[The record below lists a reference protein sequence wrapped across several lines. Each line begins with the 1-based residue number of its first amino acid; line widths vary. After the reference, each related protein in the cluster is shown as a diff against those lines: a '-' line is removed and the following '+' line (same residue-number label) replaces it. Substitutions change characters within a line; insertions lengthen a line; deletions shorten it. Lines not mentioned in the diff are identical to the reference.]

1 MAYKDAARRQI
12 TLAFSAFMLVYNA
25 TFLFCIAYLHDE
37 LPSGIGES
45 LILYFC
51 VAAVVCLL
59 GLVGTIKQSQTCVDI
74 FANHVLLDAILMTV
88 PRVIFCAFLSSLPG
102 TLCEPSDFPNPFRP
116 PTSPS
121 LPSSAGGRNANSP
134 RATSPDRCFVVMNT
148 LMGLAAFLAV
158 ASGAAQWSVALRV
171 REFAKSLNTDGQDGR
186 DDVEEKAGAGL
197 EDGRVPEV
205 TYVDEKK
212 GAVAMA

>member
-1 MAYKDAARRQI
+1 MAHKDAGRRQI

-25 TFLFCIAYLHDE
+25 TFLFCIAYLYEE
-37 LPSGIGES
+37 LPSGIGAS

-51 VAAVVCLL
+51 VAAVLCLL
-59 GLVGTIKQSQTCVDI
+59 GLAGTIKQSQTCVDI

-121 LPSSAGGRNANSP
+121 LPSAAHNAK

-148 LMGLAAFLAV
+148 LMGVAAFLAV

-186 DDVEEKAGAGL
+186 DVEEKAGAAGL
-197 EDGRVPEV
+197 DDGSAEEER
-205 TYVDEKK
+205 YLLDEKK
-212 GAVAMA
+212 AAVVLVA

>member
-1 MAYKDAARRQI
+1 MAHKDAGRRQI

-25 TFLFCIAYLHDE
+25 TFLFCIAYLYEE

-51 VAAVVCLL
+51 VAAVLCLL
-59 GLVGTIKQSQTCVDI
+59 GLAGTIKQSQTCVDI

-121 LPSSAGGRNANSP
+121 LPSAAHNAK

-148 LMGLAAFLAV
+148 LMGVAAFLAV

-186 DDVEEKAGAGL
+186 DVEEKAGAADL
-197 EDGRVPEV
+197 DDGRAGEER
-205 TYVDEKK
+205 YLLDEKK
-212 GAVAMA
+212 AAVVLVA

>member
-1 MAYKDAARRQI
+1 MAHGDFGRRQI

-25 TFLFCIAYLHDE
+25 AFLLCIAYLYDE

-45 LILYFC
+45 LVLYFC
-51 VAAVVCLL
+51 VAAVLCLL
-59 GLVGTIKQSQTCVDI
+59 GLLGTLKQSQTLVDI

-88 PRVIFCAFLSSLPG
+88 PRVIFCAFLTSLPG

-121 LPSSAGGRNANSP
+121 LPSASHNAK

-148 LMGLAAFLAV
+148 VMGAAAFLAV
-158 ASGAAQWSVALRV
+158 ASGVAQWSVALRV
-171 REFAKSLNTDGQDGR
+171 REYAKSLSASGQNGR
-186 DDVEEKAGAGL
+186 DVEKSGAAVKD
-197 EDGRVPEV
+197 ESVPSAWG
-205 TYVDEKK
+205 YLDEKK
-212 GAVAMA
+212 TPVVLA